1 MSATT
6 QPTYDYAKY
15 KTPTG
20 TKLNCKG
27 WVQEAALRMLLNNLD
42 PEVAER
48 PEELIVYGGRGKA
61 ARNIESLDL
70 IIKALKDLEEDET
83 LLIQSGKPVAMLK
96 THKDAPRVLISNS
109 QLVPNWAN
117 WKHFDELEKKGLMMY
132 GQMTAGS
139 WIYIGS
145 QGIVQGTYET
155 YAAVADKHFGTRT
168 TDYRPRTTEE
178 IITANDQQTTNP
190 KPETRNPEPETRNL
204 KPEPIITASLRHT
217 LNVTAGLG
225 GMGGAQPLAI
235 TMNEGVALIA
245 EVEEWRI
252 DKRIETK
259 YLDEKYL
266 DIDEA
271 IDKAVEYKT
280 AGKAVSIGVL
290 CNAVAL
296 LQRLI
301 ERNIVPDTLTDQT
314 SAHDPL
320 IGYIPHTLTNAQ
332 ANVLRQQNPDEYI
345 SLSYQSMY
353 LHVQLMLQLMDKG
366 AITFDYGNNIRARAI
381 EYEEKYFDSTLF
393 PEFKKL
399 LHRSP
404 LGEAAGLFPGFV
416 PAYIRP
422 LFCEGKGPFRWAA
435 LSGDPEDIR
444 VTDTVMME
452 LFPENTGMIRWMK
465 MAQEKIA
472 FQGLPARICWIGQG
486 DREKA
491 GLAFNELV
499 RTGKVKAPIV
509 IGRDHLDTGSVA
521 SPNRETEAMLDG
533 SDAVADWPVL
543 NALVNTAGGASWVSL
558 HHGGGV
564 GMGYS
569 IHAGMVIVADGT
581 PEAAIRLSRVLR
593 NDPGMGVIR
602 HADAGYDV
610 AKDYARKFG
619 LDIKERL
626 G

>member
-1 MSATT
+1 MTKN
-6 QPTYDYAKY
+6 YDPVKYA
-15 KTPTG
+15 TPTG

-27 WVQEAALRMLLNNLD
+27 WVQEAALRMLLNNLN

-61 ARNIESLDL
+61 ARNFESLDL
-70 IIKALKDLEEDET
+70 IIKALKVLENDET
-83 LLIQSGKPVAMLK
+83 LLVQSGKPVAMLK

-109 QLVPNWAN
+109 QLVPKWAT
-117 WKHFDELEKKGLMMY
+117 WEHFDELEKKGLMMY

-155 YAAVADKHFGTRT
+155 YSAIANKHFSPPAPQRG
-168 TDYRPRTTEE
+168 E
-178 IITANDQQTTNP
+178 Q
-190 KPETRNPEPETRNL
+190 ETLQLQEAGKSIQAL
-204 KPEPIITASLRHT
+204 KIPPSGGGGASLRGT

-235 TMNEGVALIA
+235 TMNEGVALVA

-259 YLDEKYL
+259 YLDEKFT
-266 DIDEA
+266 DVDAA
-271 IDKAVEYKT
+271 IDKAVSYKQQ
-280 AGKAVSIGVL
+280 GISKSIGVL
-290 CNAVAL
+290 CNAVIL

-301 ERNIVPDTLTDQT
+301 ERNIIPDTLTDQT

-320 IGYIPHTLTNAQ
+320 IGYVPHTLTNAQ
-332 ANVLRQQNPDEYI
+332 ANMLREKDKDQYI
-345 SLSYQSMY
+345 ELSYQSMY

-366 AITFDYGNNIRARAI
+366 AITFDYGNNIRARAL
-381 EYEEKYFDSTLF
+381 EYEEKILNKEQGIFNAEVENKNF
-393 PEFKKL
+393 
-399 LHRSP
+399 RSLESRTP
-404 LGEAAGLFPGFV
+404 LRGAGGLFPGFV

-435 LSGDPEDIR
+435 LSGDPADIA
-444 VTDTVMME
+444 VTDEVMMQ
-452 LFPENTGMIRWMK
+452 LFPHNESMHRWMK
-465 MAQEKIA
+465 MAKEKIA

-533 SDAVADWPVL
+533 SDAVADWPIL

-581 PEAAIRLSRVLR
+581 DDAALRLSRVLR

-610 AKDYARKFG
+610 AKDTLRNND
-619 LDIKERL
+619 LDFKERL
-626 G
+626 K